1 MVFGTA
7 CCIQW
12 PLVLKKLERANRAF
26 SDDVMSAILVYQSN
40 ETEAMLVL
48 QTNPLGVEPFSHVKS
63 LFCSKNMH
71 SCWPREWK
79 CSINNLGRVFQS
91 WGQFTAEPRLTTT
104 SVIRSPRYYGHYY
117 LAAWQNGQTFF
128 CKKKKPSLIRS
139 PVDTANFFGP
149 LVTVSTQFHC
159 NKTFTSIIYKC
170 SYYFRTLKQ

>member
-1 MVFGTA
+1 MVLGTA

-26 SDDVMSAILVYQSN
+26 SHDVMSAILVYQSN

-117 LAAWQNGQTFF
+117 LAARQNGQTFF
-128 CKKKKPSLIRS
+128 CKKKNPRWYGHPLIRPIFLAHWWPYQRS
-139 PVDTANFFGP
+139 STAIK
-149 LVTVSTQFHC
+149 LLQV
-159 NKTFTSIIYKC
+159 
-170 SYYFRTLKQ
+170 